1 MGDFSIFLIYG
12 QGRSDDVIRI
22 KPMMDRFRV
31 NYVSRHNNV
40 NHFMYCTNE
49 QAFRYVDDLMYLLPP
64 DAEPFS
70 SIQFNFPCMP
80 ALMYRLADLR
90 NNADI
95 RYSLRDRVA
104 ALLDNWPEARP
115 LLQIPSVPM
124 PPSVPTVATV
134 PSVPMA
140 PSVPMVISLQDL
152 LEAYAQDS
160 EP

>member
-49 QAFRYVDDLMYLLPP
+49 QAFRYVNDLMYLLPP

-80 ALMYRLADLR
+80 ALMYRLSDLR

-115 LLQIPSVPM
+115 LVQIPSAPTVPLA
-124 PPSVPTVATV
+124 PTAPSVPTM
-134 PSVPMA
+134 PMI
-140 PSVPMVISLQDL
+140 ISLQDL
-152 LEAYAQDS
+152 LEAYTQDS
-160 EP
+160 EA

>member
-22 KPMMDRFRV
+22 KPLMDKFRV
-31 NYVSRHNNV
+31 NYVSRDNNV

-49 QAFRYVDDLMYLLPP
+49 QAFRYVDDLLYLLPP
-64 DAEPFS
+64 DSEPFS

-80 ALMYRLADLR
+80 VLMYRLSDLR
-90 NNADI
+90 TPEV

-115 LLQIPSVPM
+115 LLQIP
-124 PPSVPTVATV
+124 PSVQP
-134 PSVPMA
+134 A
-140 PSVPMVISLQDL
+140 PVIISLQEL
-152 LEAYAQDS
+152 MAAYSQEGSPSPLA
-160 EP
+160 

>member
-22 KPMMDRFRV
+22 KPLMDKFRV
-31 NYVSRHNNV
+31 NYVSRDNNV

-49 QAFRYVDDLMYLLPP
+49 QAFRYVDDLLYLLPP
-64 DAEPFS
+64 DSEPFS

-80 ALMYRLADLR
+80 ALMYRLSDLR
-90 NNADI
+90 TPEV

-115 LLQIPSVPM
+115 LLQIP
-124 PPSVPTVATV
+124 PSVQP
-134 PSVPMA
+134 A
-140 PSVPMVISLQDL
+140 PVIISLQEL
-152 LEAYAQDS
+152 MAAYSQEGSPSPLA
-160 EP
+160 

>member
-31 NYVSRHNNV
+31 NYVSVSNNV
-40 NHFMYCTNE
+40 NHFMYCTHE
-49 QAFRYVDDLMYLLPP
+49 QAFRYVDDLLYLLPS

-80 ALMYRLADLR
+80 ALMYRLADIR
-90 NNADI
+90 TTEV

-115 LLQIPSVPM
+115 LVQTPSAP
-124 PPSVPTVATV
+124 TV
-134 PSVPMA
+134 PSA
-140 PSVPMVISLQDL
+140 PMVISLQEL
-152 LEAYAQDS
+152 MAAYSQGATEA
-160 EP
+160 